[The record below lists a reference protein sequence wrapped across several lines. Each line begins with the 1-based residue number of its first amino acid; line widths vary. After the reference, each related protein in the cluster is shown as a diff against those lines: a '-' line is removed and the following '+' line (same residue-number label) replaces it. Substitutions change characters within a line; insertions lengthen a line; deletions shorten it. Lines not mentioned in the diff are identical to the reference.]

1 MMRKHIT
8 RTLTRSVVPAYT
20 VKIVDGK
27 PEIETLEPV
36 TVWGVPTEK
45 KALKAVKDAHGDING
60 IAVGEIQSTE
70 ETYRVTIDDFVTIAE
85 RVENQSDENETEE
98 ENEEKEGNY

>member
-8 RTLTRSVVPAYT
+8 RTLTRTTVTAYA
-20 VKIVDGK
+20 VKMVDGK
-27 PEIETLEPV
+27 PEVEALEPV

-45 KALKAVKDAHGDING
+45 EAIKAVKDAHVDKNGVTVGDIK
-60 IAVGEIQSTE
+60 SSE

-85 RVENQSDENETEE
+85 KVADQTSMDEI
-98 ENEEKEGNY
+98 ENEEKEGNN